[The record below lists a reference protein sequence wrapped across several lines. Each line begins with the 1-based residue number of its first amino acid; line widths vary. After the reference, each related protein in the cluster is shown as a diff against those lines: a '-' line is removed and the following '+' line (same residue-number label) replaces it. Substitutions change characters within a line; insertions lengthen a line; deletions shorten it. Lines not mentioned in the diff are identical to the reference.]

1 VQVTDWVP
9 TLVEA
14 AGGGDRAVPEW
25 EWTLPLDGVSQ
36 WQMLTKGAPSGRN
49 ELLINIERDHP
60 TTAPP
65 APGGHGCTGVGQY
78 GVVVG
83 SHKLLLGG
91 GGLPNE
97 WYHDGC
103 KFRRGSEGR
112 CSIGSCFLVLILAM
126 P

>member
-1 VQVTDWVP
+1 MTDWVP

-14 AGGGDRAVPEW
+14 AGGGSENGATDW

-36 WQMLTKGAPSGRN
+36 WSMLTTGAPSGRT

-65 APGGHGCTGVGQY
+65 ALGGHGCTGVGQY
-78 GVVVG
+78 AVIVG
-83 SHKLLLGG
+83 EHKLLLGG

-97 WYHDGC
+97 WYHDGR
-103 KFRRGSEGR
+103 KFACTIST
-112 CSIGSCFLVLILAM
+112 IT
-126 P
+126 